1 MSEEH
6 DQPGF
11 CEVLGR
17 GPPRKGGK
25 ERSHDMVPD
34 NVDYNLIVDFD
45 MTEFHDGEA
54 ISAEPELRHEQMERV
69 KDSTLNSLS
78 AKLDFFFKDG
88 SDEGPSKAQ
97 IERKQKKGEGWNPRY
112 GKNTIKKK
120 DGVISLREIVRFTSV
135 GKCAHPPSLRIARLQ
150 R

>member
-1 MSEEH
+1 MELDRVFDFMSEEH

-17 GPPRKGGK
+17 GPPRKEGK

-34 NVDYNLIVDFD
+34 DVDCNLIVDFD

-54 ISAEPELRHEQMERV
+54 ISAEPELRHEQTERV
-69 KDSTLNSLS
+69 KDSMLNSLS

-97 IERKQKKGEGWNPRY
+97 IERKQKKGEGWKERTPSR
-112 GKNTIKKK
+112 KK
-120 DGVISLREIVRFTSV
+120 T
-135 GKCAHPPSLRIARLQ
+135 A
-150 R
+150 